1 MPEELS
7 SVIADNRLGLGRR
20 GDAPMPADAVPA
32 RLTAQFDRYQARPAA
47 LAAVPSRAE
56 AAASLITLRNVV
68 AANRV
73 PSAGG
78 MAGDPMDGGD
88 GTGGD
93 TTRADR
99 PAAGRRPRA
108 NRNRADAMDSAAD
121 PQRDEMGLPRDYRR
135 AVREQYVAGVG
146 ARFGLA
152 VASEAPFVERLVH
165 FWANHFAV
173 SIDKLSVIG
182 FAGLMEFEAVRPH
195 VLGRFGDMLW
205 AVETH
210 PAMLLYLDQAQ
221 SIGPDSV
228 LARAVANRRRGNG
241 RTLGLNEN
249 LAREILELH
258 TLGVDGGYSQDDV
271 TELARALTGITMPG
285 LAPPPLRRLLGDV
298 DPGEVRFV
306 DAVHQPGSRT
316 LLGRRYEAGSG
327 DIQPRSMI
335 GALAAHPA
343 TARHLSFK
351 LARHFVADDPPA
363 ALVNR
368 LTAAFVRHNG
378 DLRQWYGVLLSSP
391 ETWAAAPAK
400 VKTPWEW
407 AVSAARA
414 LGWNHMPPSIGV
426 AALFRELGQPVWQP
440 GSPAGFD
447 DVAASWLA
455 PDALLRRI
463 EAAQRLVR
471 LAPAGTDP
479 RSLATHLFGPL
490 LSDATATAI
499 ARAES
504 TAQALA
510 LLLVSPEFLRR

>member
-1 MPEELS
+1 MPDNS
-7 SVIADNRLGLGRR
+7 DSVIADNRLGLGRR
-20 GDAPMPADAVPA
+20 GDASTPASPPQE
-32 RLTAQFDRYQARPAA
+32 RLIAQFARYQPQAEA
-47 LAAVPSRAE
+47 LSAVPSRAQ

-68 AANRV
+68 AASRV
-73 PSAGG
+73 PAGEGMAEGDPAGG
-78 MAGDPMDGGD
+78 EA
-88 GTGGD
+88 
-93 TTRADR
+93 R
-99 PAAGRRPRA
+99 RRPR
-108 NRNRADAMDSAAD
+108 RNNPQAMAGASDAE
-121 PQRDEMGLPRDYRR
+121 RDEMGLPRDYRR

-146 ARFGLA
+146 ARFA
-152 VASEAPFVERLVH
+152 VAVTSEAPFVERIVH

-173 SIDKLSVIG
+173 SVDKLSVIG
-182 FAGLMEFEAVRPH
+182 FAGLLEFEAVRPH

-221 SIGPDSV
+221 SIGPDSA
-228 LARAVANRRRGNG
+228 LARAAAARRRGNG
-241 RTLGLNEN
+241 RAIGLNEN

-258 TLGVDGGYSQDDV
+258 TLGVDGGYGQEDV

-285 LAPPPLRRLLGDV
+285 LAPPPLRRVLGDV

-306 DAVHQPGSRT
+306 DVIHQPGTRS

-363 ALVNR
+363 ALVDR

-378 DLRQWYGVLLSSP
+378 DLRQWYGVLLSAP
-391 ETWAAAPAK
+391 ETWAAAPTK

-414 LGWNHMPPSIGV
+414 LGWRTMPPSLGV

-455 PDALLRRI
+455 PDALLRRV

-471 LAPAGTDP
+471 LAPAGADP
-479 RSLATHLFGPL
+479 RALATHLFGPL
-490 LSDATATAI
+490 LSETTATTI

-504 TAQALA
+504 PAQALA